1 MGVLDSFFGGTYRWD
16 VDRIQ
21 DLINKLSTEKSQLEA
36 DSQNI
41 ASLRGDV
48 ETAWKSV
55 AGTSYSG
62 SLDVN
67 EQDIKNII
75 KRVEDT
81 IQKLT
86 KVRSTYSNAE
96 SEISGEVRSLSSRI
110 IR

>member
-67 EQDIKNII
+67 E
-75 KRVEDT
+75 EDT

>member
-1 MGVLDSFFGGTYRWD
+1 MSILSGIFGGTYRWD

-41 ASLRGDV
+41 STLKGDV
-48 ETAWKSV
+48 ETAWQSV

-75 KRVEDT
+75 KRVDNT

-86 KVRSTYSNAE
+86 KVRATYSNAE